1 MIITNNEDFYQYL
14 ATRGIVCVYTPKP
27 IDFSFED
34 DLIIVFTNKYHALS
48 VCGNRFQDNNK
59 DEFVREASELMDW
72 FDCGNN
78 VIMISNIIK
87 LGTSYMR
94 DNFKLL
100 QQRYDKLGI
109 TKQVIHTKDI
119 GSLLVP
125 HNMQLRYKGIK
136 PIDFDIVATDNIK
149 DPKYTW
155 FDHGNVFRPKRQQTH
170 YINVINAAHDT
181 ETRRKLR
188 YIPEYALF
196 SQLYK
201 KLCL

>member
-1 MIITNNEDFYQYL
+1 MITNNIDFYNYM
-14 ATRGIVCVYTPKP
+14 TNRGVWCTYFKYPPKVKP
-27 IDFSFED
+27 HDE
-34 DLIIVFTNKYHALS
+34 LVVVFTNDYHALS

-100 QQRYDKLGI
+100 QQRYDELGI

-136 PIDFDIVATDNIK
+136 PIKFDIVATDNIK
-149 DPKYTW
+149 DPKYIW
-155 FDHGNVFRPKRQQTH
+155 KSVCGGFKNQQMHYMNVLNISR
-170 YINVINAAHDT
+170 DT
-181 ETRRKLR
+181 EARRKLR

>member
-1 MIITNNEDFYQYL
+1 MITNN
-14 ATRGIVCVYTPKP
+14 
-27 IDFSFED
+27 IDFCNYMTNRGVLCTYFKYPPKVKQHDE
-34 DLIIVFTNKYHALS
+34 LVVVFTNDYHALS

-59 DEFVREASELMDW
+59 NEFVREAAELMDW

-125 HNMQLRYKGIK
+125 HKMQLRYKGIK

-155 FDHGNVFRPKRQQTH
+155 FDKGNLFRPKRQQVH
-170 YINVINAAHDT
+170 YINVLNKSSDT
-181 ETRRKLR
+181 STRRKLR

>member
-1 MIITNNEDFYQYL
+1 MITNNIDFYNYM
-14 ATRGIVCVYTPKP
+14 TNRGVWCTYFKHPPKVKP
-27 IDFSFED
+27 HNE
-34 DLIIVFTNKYHALS
+34 LVVVFTNDYHTLS
-48 VCGNRFQDNNK
+48 VCGNRFQDDNK
-59 DEFVREASELMDW
+59 NEFVREASELMDW
-72 FDCGNN
+72 FDCGNR

-87 LGTSYMR
+87 LGTSYMC
-94 DNFKLL
+94 DNFEVL

-109 TKQVIHTKDI
+109 TKQIIHTKDI

-125 HNMQLRYKGIK
+125 HKMQLRYKGIK
-136 PIDFDIVATDNIK
+136 PIEFDIVNCGNIK
-149 DPKYTW
+149 DPKYVW
-155 FDHGNVFRPKRQQTH
+155 FDNGNVFRPKRQQIH
-170 YINVINAAHDT
+170 YINVFNASHDT

>member
-1 MIITNNEDFYQYL
+1 MITNN
-14 ATRGIVCVYTPKP
+14 
-27 IDFSFED
+27 IDFCNYMTNRGVWCTYFKYPPKVKPHNE
-34 DLIIVFTNKYHALS
+34 LVVVFTNNYHTLS

-72 FDCGNN
+72 FDCGKR

-94 DNFKLL
+94 DNFELL
-100 QQRYDKLGI
+100 QQRYDELGI

-125 HNMQLRYKGIK
+125 HKMQLRYKGIK
-136 PIDFDIVATDNIK
+136 PIDFDVVATDNIK
-149 DPKYTW
+149 DPKYIW
-155 FDHGNVFRPKRQQTH
+155 MPNGWRGPIKSQQVHYMNV
-170 YINVINAAHDT
+170 INVIRDT

>member
-1 MIITNNEDFYQYL
+1 MITNN
-14 ATRGIVCVYTPKP
+14 
-27 IDFSFED
+27 IDFCNYMTNRGVWCTYFKYPPKVKPHNE
-34 DLIIVFTNKYHALS
+34 LVVVFTNDYHALS

-72 FDCGNN
+72 FDCGNR
-78 VIMISNIIK
+78 VIMISNVIK

-100 QQRYDKLGI
+100 QQRYDKFGI

-125 HNMQLRYKGIK
+125 HKMQLRYKGIK
-136 PIDFDIVATDNIK
+136 PIEFDIVATDNIV
-149 DPKYTW
+149 DPKYRW
-155 FDHGNVFRPKRQQTH
+155 LNEYHEHKRQQVH
-170 YINVINAAHDT
+170 YMNVINVSRDT

-201 KLCL
+201 KLYL